1 MTAQVARNRSLG
13 PIPLGERSGSPFYD
27 TDSRIPPMA
36 TFTYSQ
42 ASLERDYRILK
53 RLRDEILSG
62 RHPFYQPRPLRPDL
76 QSNTNAA
83 SRESDR
89 PIAGQRREGDVGA
102 SARLPVSP
110 LPSRTSG
117 QGDVD
122 SQLRPSAVPSISG
135 GPADN
140 QSSKSYRDSETT
152 STYAL
157 RNSANDKL
165 QPPQRLQRRQ
175 PSPLNATL
183 SSSSIESSHS
193 NTDVRFDPSRDKFA
207 KQRLPPAANSAP
219 LPGRADSF
227 SQYRDRQRSPSPAS
241 SRRSRQDSPYNPRSV
256 GPDNAMQMQRGRP
269 DSNRYSST
277 TPNSAPSRYRS
288 RSRSPQRNVYRSRS
302 RSRSPL
308 RSSLGYTRR
317 RYSRSVSP
325 ARRNPPPRGH
335 SFSFRRSPSPDM
347 RYNSSRT
354 GNTVHRASFP
364 YRKPLD
370 SNSHQRNDA
379 SRITA
384 RTFTPRE
391 SRAIEKASI
400 ERPGTGPQ
408 REFVPA
414 NRNLVASVFH
424 PVPNHLNPIV
434 PVHAVH
440 RPVPEPVA
448 LNLPLPA
455 ELERRFGSPTS
466 PAPFVTHVSL
476 PHHSWSGPSTHP
488 GMGSIKMEPKGE
500 PISPWQDGPSY
511 SVSQSSE
518 SPTGNGFA
526 QWPGAVSS
534 DAPTRRH
541 VYGAEVTAAQHGAQ
555 HGRQAYRGRGTKHST
570 NGTRSV
576 IAECWAS

>member
-1 MTAQVARNRSLG
+1 
-13 PIPLGERSGSPFYD
+13 
-27 TDSRIPPMA
+27 
-36 TFTYSQ
+36 
-42 ASLERDYRILK
+42 
-53 RLRDEILSG
+53 
-62 RHPFYQPRPLRPDL
+62 
-76 QSNTNAA
+76 
-83 SRESDR
+83 
-89 PIAGQRREGDVGA
+89 
-102 SARLPVSP
+102 
-110 LPSRTSG
+110 
-117 QGDVD
+117 
-122 SQLRPSAVPSISG
+122 
-135 GPADN
+135 
-140 QSSKSYRDSETT
+140 
-152 STYAL
+152 
-157 RNSANDKL
+157 
-165 QPPQRLQRRQ
+165 
-175 PSPLNATL
+175 
-183 SSSSIESSHS
+183 
-193 NTDVRFDPSRDKFA
+193 
-207 KQRLPPAANSAP
+207 
-219 LPGRADSF
+219 
-227 SQYRDRQRSPSPAS
+227 
-241 SRRSRQDSPYNPRSV
+241 
-256 GPDNAMQMQRGRP
+256 
-269 DSNRYSST
+269 
-277 TPNSAPSRYRS
+277 
-288 RSRSPQRNVYRSRS
+288 
-302 RSRSPL
+302 
-308 RSSLGYTRR
+308 
-317 RYSRSVSP
+317 
-325 ARRNPPPRGH
+325 
-335 SFSFRRSPSPDM
+335 M

-570 NGTRSV
+570 NGTRNHLSQQAMTLPPHLRYDPRDV
-576 IAECWAS
+576 RYVPQSRQDLSMELHASSSQQPSIPLANMSDTFDSPHFPTEDRFFSGGHLTNIQHAPDLPAYPHNTNNSYAA